1 MSSNRNHLL
10 VVLANAAPGTDEELS
25 RWYEEVH
32 IPDLLTVPGV
42 VSAKRFR
49 LTENQMRG
57 VKTRPY
63 EYMVLY
69 QLESDDPK
77 AVVDDIASR
86 LRAGQ
91 FAVSP
96 TLDVARTLN
105 LLFKQT
111 GETIGG

>member
-1 MSSNRNHLL
+1 VL
-10 VVLANAAPGTDEELS
+10 VVLANAMPGTDDDFS

-32 IPDLLTVPGV
+32 IPDLLLVPGV

-63 EYMVLY
+63 EYMVIY
-69 QLESDDPK
+69 QLESGDPK
-77 AVVDDIASR
+77 AVVDEIVSR
-86 LRAGQ
+86 LRGGQ
-91 FAVSP
+91 IAVSP

-105 LLFKQT
+105 LLFAQT
-111 GETIGG
+111 GETVGG